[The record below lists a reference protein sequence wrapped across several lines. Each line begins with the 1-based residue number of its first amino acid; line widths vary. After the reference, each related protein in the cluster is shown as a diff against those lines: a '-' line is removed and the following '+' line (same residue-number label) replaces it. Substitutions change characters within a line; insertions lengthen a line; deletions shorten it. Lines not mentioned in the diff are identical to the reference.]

1 MADFRRWFMKKDPT
15 MNRLS
20 ASRFCVV
27 SGKYL
32 TVAGLVL
39 LAIRSFAIEIF
50 SFPPENNYIA
60 PAGRVMEPEEE
71 TFSFAAASDTGAK
84 NAPIERI
91 VKQAQE
97 GGNRFL
103 LYLGDLVRYRNI
115 SHFRWIVSELDEKL
129 DLPFYMIPGNHE
141 IADRSAVTTNIS
153 TGWFSVLFITGF
165 LTATSCLSVW
175 ILRKKGMMTHSLNGW
190 RTFWKKCV
198 RISGIASSIPTCRRL
213 PTLRGASRF

>member
-1 MADFRRWFMKKDPT
+1 
-15 MNRLS
+15 MNRS

-97 GGNRFL
+97 GGNRFFAL
-103 LYLGDLVRYRNI
+103 SRRFGALPQYQSFSLDC
-115 SHFRWIVSELDEKL
+115 FRV
-129 DLPFYMIPGNHE
+129 G
-141 IADRSAVTTNIS
+141 
-153 TGWFSVLFITGF
+153 
-165 LTATSCLSVW
+165 
-175 ILRKKGMMTHSLNGW
+175 RKT
-190 RTFWKKCV
+190 
-198 RISGIASSIPTCRRL
+198 
-213 PTLRGASRF
+213 

>member
-97 GGNRFL
+97 GGNRFCF
-103 LYLGDLVRYRNI
+103 I
-115 SHFRWIVSELDEKL
+115 SAIWC
-129 DLPFYMIPGNHE
+129 
-141 IADRSAVTTNIS
+141 VTAIS
-153 TGWFSVLFITGF
+153 VIFAGLFPSWTKNLI
-165 LTATSCLSVW
+165 CLF
-175 ILRKKGMMTHSLNGW
+175 T
-190 RTFWKKCV
+190 
-198 RISGIASSIPTCRRL
+198 
-213 PTLRGASRF
+213 

>member
-103 LYLGDLVRYRNI
+103 LYLGELVRYRNI

-141 IADRSAVTTNIS
+141 IADRFGSDNKYIYRMVI
-153 TGWFSVLFITGF
+153 GPLY
-165 LTATSCLSVW
+165 
-175 ILRKKGMMTHSLNGW
+175 
-190 RTFWKKCV
+190 
-198 RISGIASSIPTCRRL
+198 
-213 PTLRGASRF
+213 

>member
-1 MADFRRWFMKKDPT
+1 

-97 GGNRFL
+97 GGTVFCF
-103 LYLGDLVRYRNI
+103 I
-115 SHFRWIVSELDEKL
+115 SAIWC
-129 DLPFYMIPGNHE
+129 
-141 IADRSAVTTNIS
+141 VTAIS
-153 TGWFSVLFITGF
+153 VIFAGLFPSWTKNLI
-165 LTATSCLSVW
+165 CLF
-175 ILRKKGMMTHSLNGW
+175 T
-190 RTFWKKCV
+190 
-198 RISGIASSIPTCRRL
+198 
-213 PTLRGASRF
+213 

>member
-1 MADFRRWFMKKDPT
+1 MVYEKGSDYEQIVRVA
-15 MNRLS
+15 
-20 ASRFCVV
+20 FCVV

-91 VKQAQE
+91 VKQAPGRRQPFFALSR
-97 GGNRFL
+97 RFGAL
-103 LYLGDLVRYRNI
+103 PQYQSFSLDC
-115 SHFRWIVSELDEKL
+115 FRV
-129 DLPFYMIPGNHE
+129 G
-141 IADRSAVTTNIS
+141 
-153 TGWFSVLFITGF
+153 
-165 LTATSCLSVW
+165 
-175 ILRKKGMMTHSLNGW
+175 RKT
-190 RTFWKKCV
+190 
-198 RISGIASSIPTCRRL
+198 
-213 PTLRGASRF
+213 

>member
-1 MADFRRWFMKKDPT
+1 MTFLGPKTFYACIIGPVMADFRRWFMKKDPT

-91 VKQAQE
+91 VKQGRKAATV
-97 GGNRFL
+97 FCF
-103 LYLGDLVRYRNI
+103 I
-115 SHFRWIVSELDEKL
+115 SAIWC
-129 DLPFYMIPGNHE
+129 
-141 IADRSAVTTNIS
+141 VTAIS
-153 TGWFSVLFITGF
+153 VIFAGLFPSWTKNLI
-165 LTATSCLSVW
+165 CLF
-175 ILRKKGMMTHSLNGW
+175 T
-190 RTFWKKCV
+190 
-198 RISGIASSIPTCRRL
+198 
-213 PTLRGASRF
+213 

>member
-1 MADFRRWFMKKDPT
+1 

-141 IADRSAVTTNIS
+141 IADRFGSDNKYFYRMVF
-153 TGWFSVLFITGF
+153 GPL
-165 LTATSCLSVW
+165 
-175 ILRKKGMMTHSLNGW
+175 
-190 RTFWKKCV
+190 
-198 RISGIASSIPTCRRL
+198 
-213 PTLRGASRF
+213 

>member
-1 MADFRRWFMKKDPT
+1 MGPKTFYACIIGPVMADFRRWFMKKDPT

-20 ASRFCVV
+20 AARFCVV

-115 SHFRWIVSELDEKL
+115 SV
-129 DLPFYMIPGNHE
+129 G
-141 IADRSAVTTNIS
+141 
-153 TGWFSVLFITGF
+153 
-165 LTATSCLSVW
+165 
-175 ILRKKGMMTHSLNGW
+175 RKT
-190 RTFWKKCV
+190 
-198 RISGIASSIPTCRRL
+198 
-213 PTLRGASRF
+213 